1 MNMRIGFISDLHVD
15 NFTYEVQD
23 YVDVLTEE
31 IKKNE
36 LEMFVIGGD
45 IANSY
50 KATTHF
56 VEALQE
62 QANTL
67 VYFIPGN
74 HDLWDRETDRANINT
89 MAIYQRYKEHPQCLI
104 ESPIMLTK
112 RVGLVGHT
120 AWYNYVKYN
129 KEKFSLDKIKKGR
142 YKGVTWQDKKYIQWP
157 KEDPEMSKYFA
168 EVIEK
173 DIQKLHAE
181 SYILVTHMITIP
193 KFTMPLPHR
202 VFDFFNAY
210 IATDDINLIYE
221 KYPIEKSIMGHV
233 HFRGEVE
240 RKGTLYITNSLG
252 YVKEWRSKD
261 MRKEI
266 QNSLYIYDVK

>member
-1 MNMRIGFISDLHVD
+1 MRIGFISDLHVD

-23 YVDVLTEE
+23 YLDTMSEI
-31 IKKNE
+31 IKKNTIE
-36 LEMFVIGGD
+36 TLVIGGD
-45 IANSY
+45 ITNSY
-50 KATTHF
+50 KTTTDF
-56 VEALQE
+56 VEKLQS
-62 QANTL
+62 QTNIQ

-74 HDLWDRETDRANINT
+74 HDLWDRASDKADINT
-89 MAIYQRYKEHPQCLI
+89 MNIYKQYKEHPQCLI
-104 ESPIMLTK
+104 ESPIMLND
-112 RVGLVGHT
+112 RIGLIGHT

-168 EVIEK
+168 EVIEN
-173 DIQKLHAE
+173 DIQKLQAE

-193 KFTMPLPHR
+193 EFTMPLPHR

-210 IATDDINLIYE
+210 IATDDLLSLYE
-221 KYPIEKSIMGHV
+221 NYPIEKSIMGHV

-266 QNSLYIYDVK
+266 QNALYICDVK

>member
-1 MNMRIGFISDLHVD
+1 MRMGFISDLHVD

-23 YVDVLTEE
+23 YIEVLSE
-31 IKKNE
+31 IISKNE
-36 LEMFVIGGD
+36 LEMLVIGGD
-45 IANSY
+45 ITNSY
-50 KATTHF
+50 KTTSDF
-56 VEALQE
+56 VEELQD
-62 QANTL
+62 QTKIQ

-74 HDLWDRETDRANINT
+74 HDLWDRVSDREDINT
-89 MAIYQRYKEHPQCLI
+89 MAIYNKYKNHPQCLI
-104 ESPIMLTK
+104 ESPIMLND
-112 RVGLVGHT
+112 RIGLIGHT

-168 EVIEK
+168 EVIEN
-173 DIQKLHAE
+173 DIQKLQAE

-193 KFTMPLPHR
+193 EFTMPLPHR

-210 IATDDINLIYE
+210 IATDDLLSLYE
-221 KYPIEKSIMGHV
+221 NYPIEKSIMGHV

-266 QNSLYIYDVK
+266 QNALYICDVK